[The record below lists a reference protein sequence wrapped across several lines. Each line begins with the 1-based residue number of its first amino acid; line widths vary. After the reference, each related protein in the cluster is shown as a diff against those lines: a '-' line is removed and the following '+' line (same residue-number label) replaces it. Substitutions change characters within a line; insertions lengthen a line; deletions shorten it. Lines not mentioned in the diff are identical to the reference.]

1 MSIPTFISFFLLLFT
16 ALACKTHEK
25 QEAINNNKRVEMEAI
40 LNKHLQ
46 SMESSVTV
54 NYEQFREAMSNEDL
68 VAYIDLNQFENC
80 VRNMVTFSNKRLQI
94 MRSSGCDAVLKNT
107 SSADMMKQADFVRCD
122 SLQSTLMTEY
132 TKEVIQPFGAML
144 QDAQSKAAKGGK

>member
-1 MSIPTFISFFLLLFT
+1 MKSTFIPFFLLLF
-16 ALACKTHEK
+16 AISACKTHEK

-80 VRNMVTFSNKRLQI
+80 VRNIVTFSNKRLQI

-132 TKEVIQPFGAML
+132 AKEVIQPFGAML

>member
-1 MSIPTFISFFLLLFT
+1 MKSTFIPFFLLLF
-16 ALACKTHEK
+16 AISACKTHEK

-94 MRSSGCDAVLKNT
+94 MRSSGCDAVLKNVA
-107 SSADMMKQADFVRCD
+107 SADMMKQADFVRCD

>member
-1 MSIPTFISFFLLLFT
+1 MKSTFIPFFLLLL
-16 ALACKTHEK
+16 AISACKTHEK
-25 QEAINNNKRVEMEAI
+25 HETTINNKRVEMEAI

-54 NYEQFREAMSNEDL
+54 NYEQFREAMSNEEL

-80 VRNMVTFSNKRLQI
+80 VRNMVALSNKRLQI
-94 MRSSGCDAVLKNT
+94 MRSSGCDAVLKNVA
-107 SSADMMKQADFVRCD
+107 SADMMKQPDFIRCD

-144 QDAQSKAAKGGK
+144 QDAQSKAAKGSK

>member
-16 ALACKTHEK
+16 ALACKTQEK
-25 QEAINNNKRVEMEAI
+25 QETTINNKRVEMEAI

-54 NYEQFREAMSNEDL
+54 DYEQFRETISHDEL
-68 VAYIDLNQFENC
+68 VEYIDLNQFENC

-94 MRSSGCDAVLKNT
+94 MRSSGCDAVLENAV
-107 SSADMMKQADFVRCD
+107 SAEMTKQADFVRCD
-122 SLQSTLMTEY
+122 SLQSALMTEFA
-132 TKEVIQPFGAML
+132 KEVIQPFGAML
-144 QDAQSKAAKGGK
+144 QDVQAKAAKGGQ